1 MAIQKS
7 HMPSTE
13 TKTTYIAVNDHIRDV
28 PGQIFARAQQ
38 PLDLRQMLAGVRGS
52 SNDIFRHIQFARAVT
67 DIKTEPQRLGS
78 QTRRAAS
85 KRRF

>member
-52 SNDIFRHIQFARAVT
+52 AFGW
-67 DIKTEPQRLGS
+67 RLGVTVRLS
-78 QTRRAAS
+78 VTCVMSWRWAHPKFSTFFAE
-85 KRRF
+85 